1 MSVFRND
8 LLRRGLRKCFDCP
21 ACHEKTSVR
30 WGGYAKCLMRLGIII
45 YILLVPLGHAP
56 REIGSI
62 LAVTGVL
69 FFYLLDFPSS
79 NLSRF
84 QLKWLFFIFFAFL
97 AFKVMHSVDIARSWG
112 VFCNAYKGLFLFF
125 PALEFVRGK
134 KDLKILIMLFAIMG
148 FYEGLDGVYQ
158 FFTGHDLIR
167 NTSLFDGSRLTGS
180 MKTPR
185 VGNLT
190 SLVIPI
196 SCGLYFILENRW
208 GIAKTIGTTFI
219 LIFPLVFL
227 FVGSQTRS
235 AYVGVF
241 LAAIGTLMLIRGVSW
256 KYIAGAVLCIFI
268 VGTFGPNRVS
278 FERAIH
284 GERFEEVW
292 PLAWQSFLKN
302 PFFGGGIHSY
312 KPVAQSTQLG
322 KELEGEGEYIHPHPH
337 NIYLQF
343 AAETGMVG
351 IALALTFFGT
361 YLFWSAKRIRMG
373 LKDPGY
379 REHFILATCF
389 WASYL
394 GYLGTA
400 FSAHNF
406 FRAWWLGTAMIILGV
421 LIASCLDRTSG
432 GTEPAATQT

>member
-1 MSVFRND
+1 MLKTFLDILELDSQN
-8 LLRRGLRKCFDCP
+8 GIN
-21 ACHEKTSVR
+21 ACKR
-30 WGGYAKCLMRLGIII
+30 LIWAGYARALMRFGVMF
-45 YILLVPLGHAP
+45 YILFVPLGHAP

-62 LAVTGVL
+62 AAVAGVI
-69 FFYLLDFPSS
+69 FYYLLDFKSS

-84 QLKWLFFIFFAFL
+84 KLKWVFFIFFAFL
-97 AFKVMHSVDIARSWG
+97 FFKVFHSVNIPRSWE
-112 VFCNAYKGLFLFF
+112 VFNNVYKGLFLFF
-125 PALEFVRGK
+125 PALEFIRGK
-134 KDLKILIMLFAIMG
+134 KDLKILIILFAMMG

-167 NTSLFDGSRLTGS
+167 GTTTNSRLTGS

-196 SCGLYFILENRW
+196 SCGIYFILKRRW
-208 GIAKTIGTTFI
+208 GTIKATGIALL
-219 LIFPLVFL
+219 LISPPVFL
-227 FVGSQTRS
+227 FLGSQTRS
-235 AYVGVF
+235 AYIGVF
-241 LAAIGTLMLIRGVSW
+241 LAAVGTLMLMRGISW
-256 KYIAGAVLCIFI
+256 KYIVTAALCVFM
-268 VGTFGPNRVS
+268 VGTFGPHRVS

-292 PLAWQSFLKN
+292 PLAWHAFLKN
-302 PFFGGGIHSY
+302 PVLGGGIHSY
-312 KPVAQSTQLG
+312 KPVAKTTKLG
-322 KELEGEGEYIHPHPH
+322 KDLEDKGEYIHPHPH

-343 AAETGMVG
+343 ATETGLVG
-351 IALALTFFGT
+351 LGLALWFFGT
-361 YLFWSAKRIRMG
+361 YLIWSAKRIRMG
-373 LKDPGY
+373 IKNPKR
-379 REHFILATCF
+379 REHLTLATCF

-421 LIASCLDRTSG
+421 LIGSCLKRTNEA
-432 GTEPAATQT
+432 TEAKA

>member
-1 MSVFRND
+1 MTVFKND
-8 LLRRGLRKCFDCP
+8 LLKRALLKCFDCP
-21 ACHEKTSVR
+21 DSYETASVK
-30 WGGYAKCLMRLGIII
+30 WGTYARCLMRLGVII
-45 YILLVPLGHAP
+45 YVLFVPLGHAP

-69 FFYLLDFPSS
+69 FFYLLDFNNS

-84 QLKWLFFIFFAFL
+84 RLKWIFFIFFAFL
-97 AFKVMHSVDIARSWG
+97 AFKVMHSVNIGRSWE
-112 VFCNAYKGLFLFF
+112 VFNNVYKGLFLFF
-125 PALEFVRGK
+125 PALEFIRSK
-134 KDLKILIMLFAIMG
+134 KDLKILITLFAIMG
-148 FYEGLDGVYQ
+148 CYEGLDGIYQ
-158 FFTGHDLIR
+158 FFFGEDLIR
-167 NTSLFDGSRLTGS
+167 GTIADPRLTGS

-196 SCGLYFILENRW
+196 SCGLYFILKNKW
-208 GIAKTIGTTFI
+208 GIAKTIGTMFI

-256 KYIAGAVLCIFI
+256 KYIIAAVLCVFM
-268 VGTFGPNRVS
+268 VGTFGPSRVS

-302 PFFGGGIHSY
+302 PILGGGIHSY
-312 KPVAQSTQLG
+312 KPMAQSTQLG
-322 KELEGEGEYIHPHPH
+322 KKLEGEGEYIHPHPH

-343 AAETGMVG
+343 ATETGVVG
-351 IALALTFFGT
+351 LALALIFFGT

-373 LKDPGY
+373 LKNLRH

-406 FRAWWLGTAMIILGV
+406 FRAWWLGTAIIILGV
-421 LIASCLDRTSG
+421 LTGSCLKRTSEA
-432 GTEPAATQT
+432 TEAEDR

>member
-1 MSVFRND
+1 MAGYKNI
-8 LLRRGLRKCFDCP
+8 LLESLDFPDSSQTT
-21 ACHEKTSVR
+21 AAR
-30 WGGYAKCLMRLGIII
+30 WAGYARSLMRLGVIV
-45 YILLVPLGHAP
+45 YVLLVPLGHAP

-69 FFYLLDFPSS
+69 FFYLLDFPNS

-84 QLKWLFFIFFAFL
+84 RLKWLFFIFLAFL
-97 AFKVMHSVDIARSWG
+97 AFKVVHSAHVARSWE
-112 VFCNAYKGLFLFF
+112 VFNNVYKTLFLFF

-134 KDLKILIMLFAIMG
+134 KDLKILVILFAIMG
-148 FYEGLDGVYQ
+148 CYEGLDGIYQ
-158 FFTGHDLIR
+158 YFVGEDFIR
-167 NTSLFDGSRLTGS
+167 GTNSGSRLTGS

-196 SCGLYFILENRW
+196 SCGLYFILKSKW
-208 GIAKTIGTTFI
+208 GIAKAIGTTLI

-241 LAAIGTLMLIRGVSW
+241 LAAIGALMLIRGVSW
-256 KYIAGAVLCIFI
+256 KYIIAAVLCVFM
-268 VGTFGPNRVS
+268 VGTFGPSRVS

-302 PFFGGGIHSY
+302 PILGGGIHSY

-322 KELEGEGEYIHPHPH
+322 KNLEGKGEYIHPHPH

-343 AAETGMVG
+343 ATETGVVG
-351 IALALTFFGT
+351 LALALIFFGT

-373 LKDPGY
+373 LKNPRH
-379 REHFILATCF
+379 RENFILATCF

-406 FRAWWLGTAMIILGV
+406 FRAWWLGTAIIILGV
-421 LIASCLDRTSG
+421 LTGSCLKRTSEATVG
-432 GTEPAATQT
+432 GT